1 MVTPCA
7 LLPPALQL
15 GASEERV
22 RYRPLAAGG
31 GTGRASVAT
40 ARPTSLKLHAKCAT
54 TKGNLTNL

>member
-22 RYRPLAAGG
+22 QTSRRRRRYRQGA
-31 GTGRASVAT
+31 RRKCASHEFEIACKV
-40 ARPTSLKLHAKCAT
+40 CAT